1 MSAIL
6 PQNTIDILD
15 IIFGD
20 DVNNAVVGSY
30 SEVPMTYWNVDR
42 VGTLLEKGFTNLA
55 SVNDNYTCV
64 GTYEQNSPRAKRL
77 GNTCRGIYL
86 VVLDDIGSKYNAP
99 IGWGPPSYRLQ
110 TSVSEAGVVNEQWGY
125 FLDKPIKDIAFAKT
139 FLKTVV
145 GGSAASDKIGDLSRF
160 IRLPG
165 SNNKPSYSGLQIV
178 QYTSWDPEFRYS
190 VETIL
195 GWVGK
200 TVEELQRY
208 EIAPTMVT
216 VDVANHP
223 IVEAFNTANL
233 LLEDAPN
240 DKGWL
245 GVVCPWEDKHS
256 TVTGTKTGLIIR
268 EDGSWHVH
276 CFHSSCK
283 PDNTGKLNNEDV
295 ISQLRAL
302 NGVVA
307 ETHEID
313 CANWAA
319 IKSLEEIRDKD
330 IRKKPSEVLPIEKR
344 YAFIMTENLYW
355 DMHLKLPIKRDALDH
370 QWSHVYT
377 GSRTRPLITR
387 VLSRNFNK
395 IMASGIGF
403 HTIDSDIFEY
413 EGNSYVNTY
422 RAPTLTPI
430 AGDVSLWTRLMH
442 HIYGEYTDM
451 VIDHMAYTVQKPQD
465 KIRWQIL
472 VHGKPR
478 TGKTLSIQPLKHI
491 FGNACKTVDAVVD
504 EKFDDVYVGS
514 KVVVF
519 EEIWGD
525 RRNYNHLKSKL
536 ANDGMDVLNPKSRA
550 KITQM
555 NRYAMYMFS
564 NHEDALS
571 IDREGDKLLVIKGPD
586 RALEAAFYE
595 QYGAEMLSGYLFNKV
610 YDFLL
615 QRDVSSFSYGRLPI
629 RTQAAIDMAQAAAPE
644 SESVIEH
651 AMAHGYEPFGRCHF
665 EDIDLRTDCEPFK
678 TVGVAYETVRLFL
691 SEKRVYGRATSV
703 KSVLI
708 ELGFEL
714 IRGQKKGYDNTPAI
728 YVEAKYGIG
737 KLRTVEIFDWL
748 CKFYLLTD
756 RQMTQDMRRYGA
768 KMGWTKENLL
778 VEIAKKEQ
786 DWSILD

>member
-1 MSAIL
+1 MTAIL
-6 PQNTIDILD
+6 PQNTIDILHA
-15 IIFGD
+15 IFGD
-20 DVNNAVVGSY
+20 DVQNAVVGSY
-30 SEVPMTYWNVDR
+30 SEVPLTYWNVDR
-42 VGTLLEKGFTNLA
+42 VGTLLERGFTNLA
-55 SVNDNYTCV
+55 SMNDNYTCV
-64 GTYEQNSPRAKRL
+64 GTYEQNSARAKRL
-77 GNTCRGIYL
+77 GHMCRGIYL

-99 IGWGPPSYRLQ
+99 TGWGPPSYRIQ
-110 TSVSEAGVVNEQWGY
+110 TSISDAGVVNEQWGY

-165 SNNKPSYSGLQIV
+165 SNNKPSYSGMQTV
-178 QYTSWDPEFRYS
+178 QYTSWNPEFRYS
-190 VETIL
+190 VETML

-200 TVEELQRY
+200 TVDELQRY
-208 EIAPTMVT
+208 DTTPTALVT
-216 VDVANHP
+216 DAADHP
-223 IVEAFNTANL
+223 IVQAFNSANL

-256 TVTGTKTGLIIR
+256 TKTGTKTGLIIR

-283 PDNTGKLNNEDV
+283 PDTTGKLNNEDV
-295 ISQLRAL
+295 
-302 NGVVA
+302 VVKLGELGGEVA
-307 ETHEID
+307 DTYEID

-319 IKSLEEIRDKD
+319 VKSLAEIKDKD

-355 DMHLKLPIKRDALDH
+355 DMTLKLPIKRDALDH

-395 IMASGIGF
+395 IIASGIGF
-403 HTIDSDIFEY
+403 HTIDSDIFDY

-430 AGDVSLWTRLMH
+430 AGDVSLWTRLMQ
-442 HIYGEYTDM
+442 HIYGEHTEL
-451 VIDHMAYTVQKPQD
+451 VIDHMAYTVQKPEE
-465 KIRWQIL
+465 KIRWQVL

-478 TGKTLSIQPLKHI
+478 TGKTLSIEPLKHI
-491 FGNACKTVDAVVD
+491 FANSCKTVDAVVD

-514 KVVVF
+514 KVVIF

-525 RRNYNHLKSKL
+525 RKSYNHIKSKL
-536 ANDGMDVLNPKSRA
+536 ANSGMDVLNPKSRA

-571 IDREGDKLLVIKGPD
+571 IDKEGDKLLVIKGPD
-586 RALEAAFYE
+586 RPLEPAFYA
-595 QYGAEMLSGYLFNKV
+595 QYGAEMISGYLFNKV

-615 QRDVSSFSYGRLPI
+615 QRDVSTFSHGMLPI

-651 AMAHGYEPFGRCHF
+651 AIQNGYEPFSRCHF
-665 EDIDLRTDCEPFK
+665 EDIALREDCESFK
-678 TVGVAYETVRLFL
+678 TIGLAYETVRLYL
-691 SEKRVYGRATSV
+691 SEKRVFGRATSV
-703 KSVLI
+703 KSVLVD
-708 ELGFEL
+708 LGFEL
-714 IRGQKKGYDNTPAI
+714 IRGQKKGYDNTPSI
-728 YVEAKYGIG
+728 YVEAKFGIS
-737 KLRTVEIFDWL
+737 KLRTVEIFDWI
-748 CKFYLLTD
+748 CKFFLLTD
-756 RQMTQDMRRYGA
+756 RPLTQDMRRYVA
-768 KMGWTKENLL
+768 KTGWTKENLL
-778 VEIAKKEQ
+778 VDIVKKEQ